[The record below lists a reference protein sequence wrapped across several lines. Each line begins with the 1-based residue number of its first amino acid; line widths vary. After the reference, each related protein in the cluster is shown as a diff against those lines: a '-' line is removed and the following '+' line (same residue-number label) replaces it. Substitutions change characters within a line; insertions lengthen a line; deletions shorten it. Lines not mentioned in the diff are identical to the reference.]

1 MPRVPGT
8 GEPRRRPWVRVSL
21 CLACLLLLLVPWWS
35 TSATATDPVD
45 RVPEML
51 PDQVAALEQ
60 GLGDLSETQ
69 EEETMERLWPAVE
82 GAARRVLGPAVDLT
96 GRHGELLTSYI
107 DQLDIEVAAGN
118 TTNVRSL
125 ARSAAGLVADEIRPA
140 VETWARQPTTLTVG
154 EGRTVQEDR
163 VRVPVVMVHPPP
175 GGVGA
180 VDVSVATLETGW
192 RPVEASIDTGQGQAR
207 VDPANGTARLAS
219 FDAKSLAKLSSVRA
233 GVVIGHVVL
242 QGGSL
247 DDEGAG
253 QAEVRV
259 HAVADR
265 DGQEIPALGAPGE
278 IQASETT
285 GAGWQL
291 GAWGAAAV
299 VGGLGVG
306 AVIAAR
312 RFLEV

>member
-1 MPRVPGT
+1 MPRMPGT

-35 TSATATDPVD
+35 TPATATDPVD
-45 RVPEML
+45 RVPERL
-51 PDQVAALEQ
+51 PDQVATLEQ
-60 GLGDLSETQ
+60 RLVNLSQAQ
-69 EEETMERLWPAVE
+69 EEAMARMWPAVE
-82 GAARRVLGPAVDLT
+82 DAARGVLGPAADLT
-96 GRHGELLTSYI
+96 GRHGELLASYI
-107 DQLDIEVAAGN
+107 DQLDTEVAAGN

-125 ARSAAGLVADEIRPA
+125 ARSAAGLVADEICPA
-140 VETWARQPTTLTVG
+140 VETWARQPTTLTLG
-154 EGRTVQEDR
+154 EGRMVDEVR

-180 VDVSVATLETGW
+180 VDVSVATPATGW
-192 RPVEASIDTGQGQAR
+192 YPVEASIETGQGQAH
-207 VDPANGTARLAS
+207 VDPVNGTARLAS

-242 QGGSL
+242 QGGSQG
-247 DDEGAG
+247 DEEGG
-253 QAEVRV
+253 QAEIRV

-265 DGQEIPALGAPGE
+265 DGQELPALGAPAE
-278 IQASETT
+278 IQASHTAA
-285 GAGWQL
+285 AGWQL

-299 VGGLGVG
+299 VGGLGLG